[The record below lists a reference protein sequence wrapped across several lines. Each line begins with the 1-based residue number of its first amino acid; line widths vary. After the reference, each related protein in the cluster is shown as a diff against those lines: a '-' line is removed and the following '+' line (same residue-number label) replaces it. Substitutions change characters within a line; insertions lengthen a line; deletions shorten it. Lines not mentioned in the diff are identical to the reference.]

1 MLLIKNCIVVS
12 EVGERKVDVKIKDGV
27 IEKVASSIAD
37 TNGYELLDAKGV
49 YLLPSIIDLNIRIL
63 DDIFNMPNLKKLCES
78 MKKGGV
84 GSFVLSP
91 RFLPLVEN
99 QTFMQLLGFEL
110 IRNYSQLVPAIKAL
124 KDIELTKLNDIAT
137 LSKYG
142 INIIQEN
149 SNINGN
155 LIRRIMQYAKMN
167 DNIFFTF
174 CQNQDL
180 NDSGVMNEGEVSFK
194 LGIPGISKIGEI
206 SEVAK
211 MVQFSQ
217 YYKVKTHFQ
226 ALSTKEAL
234 DIVHDGKDKFERISS
249 EVSIHHLILNDT
261 YCDDYNTYA
270 KLNPPLREESQK
282 EALITALKEGKI
294 DTITSL
300 HSPKSVL
307 FKDVAFAEA
316 MFGIDAIE
324 DFMALCYTYLVKDG
338 IISLYELTKLTSQN
352 PAKILELENVGIVKE
367 GYEANLM
374 LFNPNSLK
382 TVENLQTPYNG
393 KVLHGE
399 IETIIYRGEIEI
411 SYQNVI

>member
-12 EVGERKVDVKIKDGV
+12 EVGERNVDVKIKDGM
-27 IEKVASSIAD
+27 IEKVDNVISDA
-37 TNGYELLDAKGV
+37 NGYKLLDAKGL

-63 DDIFNMPNLKKLCES
+63 DDTFNMPNLKKLYES

-91 RFLPLVEN
+91 RFFPLVEN

-110 IRNYSQLVPAIKAL
+110 NKNYQQLVPAIKAL
-124 KDIELTKLNDIAT
+124 KNIELTKLNDIAT

-167 DNIFFTF
+167 DSIFFTF

-217 YYKVKTHFQ
+217 YYRVKTHFQ

-234 DIVHDGKDKFERISS
+234 DIVHIAKEKFKSISS
-249 EVSIHHLILNDT
+249 EVSIHHLILDDT

-270 KLNPPLREESQK
+270 KINPPLRENSQK
-282 EALITALKEGKI
+282 EALLTALKEGKI

-316 MFGIDAIE
+316 MFGIDVIE

-338 IISLYELTKLTSQN
+338 VISLYELTKLISLN
-352 PAKILELENVGIVKE
+352 PAKILGFEKVGVVEE
-367 GYEANLM
+367 GYEANFM
-374 LFNPNSLK
+374 IFNPNSLK
-382 TVENLQTPYNG
+382 TIENLQTPYSG
-393 KVLHGE
+393 KIIHGSV
-399 IETIIYRGEIEI
+399 ETIINKGEIEI